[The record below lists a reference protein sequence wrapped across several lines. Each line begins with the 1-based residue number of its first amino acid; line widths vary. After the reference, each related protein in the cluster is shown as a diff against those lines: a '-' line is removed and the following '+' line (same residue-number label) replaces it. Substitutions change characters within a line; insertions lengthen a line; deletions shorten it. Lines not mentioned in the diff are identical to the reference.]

1 MEENIKFYVK
11 RHIESEKIDISNR
24 KKTKKII
31 LNYKPDFIFHLA
43 AQALVNKSYQDPL
56 QTFKTNA
63 IGSANILNAI
73 KNLSKDEFEFV
84 WGKLYTS
91 YINALNDELTF
102 EIISENSLKE
112 SVHNLEPSY

>member
-1 MEENIKFYVK
+1 MSDSY
-11 RHIESEKIDISNR
+11 HIYFKGE
-24 KKTKKII
+24 I
-31 LNYKPDFIFHLA
+31 LF
-43 AQALVNKSYQDPL
+43 
-56 QTFKTNA
+56 
-63 IGSANILNAI
+63 

-102 EIISENSLKE
+102 EIISENSVKE